1 MMFEEIS
8 TIKKKPKNLAV
19 VPLIPALKRHRQ
31 VNLCEFKDSLVYRG
45 SSRTTRATQRNPV
58 SEKKRRRRGGGG
70 GGRGG
75 GKGGGKGGRRGGGSL
90 KYFSLEQQKG
100 CLKGILENGK
110 TP

>member
-58 SEKKRRRRGGGG
+58 SKKEIYKVDKMVFK
-70 GGRGG
+70 
-75 GKGGGKGGRRGGGSL
+75 GKETHQTSRPVV
-90 KYFSLEQQKG
+90 FSLPNTAT
-100 CLKGILENGK
+100 L
-110 TP
+110 